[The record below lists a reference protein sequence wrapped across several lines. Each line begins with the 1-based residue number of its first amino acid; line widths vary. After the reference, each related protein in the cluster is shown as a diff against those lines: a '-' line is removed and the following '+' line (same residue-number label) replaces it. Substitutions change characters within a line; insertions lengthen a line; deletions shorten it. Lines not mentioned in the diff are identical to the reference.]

1 MSLDNFQLP
10 LHLLSELYKNS
21 LVVLDDKQINT
32 DSLKEENF
40 NYLGDNLKHILILVK
55 DIESVHLNDPDLNF
69 LTGILSAC
77 KLTIADV
84 AILNMQRN
92 TSTNLERI
100 ISYFCPNTIIS
111 FDFTLSQITDLQIN
125 NSKYEI
131 HKINQTPFLNS
142 SALHYV
148 SNNVDEKKKL
158 WGCLKTMFSI

>member
-10 LHLLSELYKNS
+10 PHLLSELYKNT

-40 NYLGDNLKHILILVK
+40 NYLGGNLKHTLILVK
-55 DIESVHLNDPDLNF
+55 DTESVHLNESDLNF
-69 LTGILSAC
+69 LIGILSAC
-77 KLTIADV
+77 KLTIGDV
-84 AILNMQRN
+84 AILNMHG
-92 TSTNLERI
+92 TKSTNLEKI
-100 ISYFCPNTIIS
+100 ISYFSPKAILN
-111 FDFTLSQITDLQIN
+111 FDFNLNDITDLQIN
-125 NSKYEI
+125 DSRYEI

-158 WGCLKTMFSI
+158 WGCLKKMFSI

>member
-10 LHLLSELYKNS
+10 PHLLSELYKNS

-55 DIESVHLNDPDLNF
+55 DTESVHLNDPNLNF

-77 KLTIADV
+77 KLNIADV
-84 AILNMQRN
+84 AILNMHRN
-92 TSTNLERI
+92 TNTSLEKLL
-100 ISYFCPNTIIS
+100 SYFNPNAIIN
-111 FDFTLSQITDLQIN
+111 FEFNLSQITVLQIN
-125 NSKYEI
+125 DSKYEI

-142 SALHYV
+142 SALHHV